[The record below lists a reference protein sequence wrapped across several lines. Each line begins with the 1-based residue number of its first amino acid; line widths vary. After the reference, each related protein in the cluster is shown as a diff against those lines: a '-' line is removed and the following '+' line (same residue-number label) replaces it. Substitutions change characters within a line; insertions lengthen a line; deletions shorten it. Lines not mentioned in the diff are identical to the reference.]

1 MTAASTQSTY
11 PPEIPQSMRSPNKI
25 SLQKESDGEST
36 VTTAKQSRPID
47 AAPWLGL
54 VVLLAADILLA
65 RYVGFRLTASADV
78 LALAAM
84 PLCLAT
90 GSRIYSARSA
100 AIASTLYETAL
111 LVAYA
116 PLAGSLCYLVAA
128 LAFPLIDGRLSA
140 LDLALGFDWVH
151 WFNFVAAHRWFDIA
165 LQVLYETSG
174 IQMVGVLLW
183 LGFRGHSRRLRE
195 MIALLVWTSLAMIVL
210 SGLLPAESAWN
221 YYGVGVERAYH
232 FEHFSSLR
240 AGTLRELPLYG
251 MTGIITF
258 PSFHTAVAII
268 TVWVVRG
275 LGGFWPLLALNIGVL
290 LSVPTAGGHY
300 LTDMIA
306 GAFVTAVLILIRSCG
321 RIRIRELQ
329 QAYRSLRPA
338 RDKFRPTAHNSM
350 S

>member
-1 MTAASTQSTY
+1 MGAASTQTTY
-11 PPEIPQSMRSPNKI
+11 PPEILQSMRSPNKI
-25 SLQKESDGEST
+25 SLQKESDGEPT

-100 AIASTLYETAL
+100 AIGLTLHQTAL
-111 LVAYA
+111 LIAYA
-116 PLAGSLCYLVAA
+116 PLAGSLSYMVAA

-151 WFNFVAAHRWFDIA
+151 WFTFVVAHRRLDIA

-174 IQMVGVLLW
+174 IQIVGVLLW
-183 LGFRGHSRRLRE
+183 LGLKGHARRLRE
-195 MIALLVWTSLAMIVL
+195 MVALLVWTSLVIIVL

-221 YYGVGVERAYH
+221 YHGIGLERAYH

-240 AGTLRELPLYG
+240 AGTLRELPLGGG
-251 MTGIITF
+251 MTGIVTF
-258 PSFHTAVAII
+258 PSFHTAVSII

-275 LGGFWPLLALNIGVL
+275 LGGFWPLLVLNIGVL

-306 GAFVTAVLILIRSCG
+306 AAFITALLILIRSSG
-321 RIRIRELQ
+321 RQ
-329 QAYRSLRPA
+329 S
-338 RDKFRPTAHNSM
+338 NSGTHV
-350 S
+350 